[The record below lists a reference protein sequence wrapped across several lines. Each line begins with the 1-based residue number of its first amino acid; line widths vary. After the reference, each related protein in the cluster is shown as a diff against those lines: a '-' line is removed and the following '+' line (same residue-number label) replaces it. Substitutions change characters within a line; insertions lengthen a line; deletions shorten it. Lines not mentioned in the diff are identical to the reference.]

1 VPEAG
6 RGRLSVRRRTL
17 LASAAALAALPART
31 AFAGDD
37 YYRGD
42 YKVSL
47 NLYSFNLNLNAWV
60 KGRKGA
66 PPIDT
71 VSAVKWAKQAGF
83 DAVDVTAYYIPGYE
97 NDTMPSKPTADI
109 LAYVREVG
117 QTAGQLGL
125 DISGTGIQ
133 NDFADPDAAKR
144 ALDVRRGKF
153 WIDMA
158 AELGAPVMRVFSG
171 LVPADI
177 DQLGWLRITHDRIVP
192 ALRQLA
198 DYGAARGVRIGLQNH
213 GDMTATA
220 DQTIQMTSMVGS
232 PNIGIIDDTGYFRP
246 FRSGTGEGYDW
257 YTDIAKVLPFAC
269 NFQVK
274 RKPAGAETSGL
285 MDYNRLFTAVRSSTY
300 RGYIPLERLWAKDDQ
315 GYPRDLKTPPFD
327 QVADFLAEVRTALQQ
342 TKAGPR

>member
-1 VPEAG
+1 M
-6 RGRLSVRRRTL
+6 RRRTV
-17 LASAAALAALPART
+17 LASMAALALPGRAALAA
-31 AFAGDD
+31 GD
-37 YYRGD
+37 YYTGD

-60 KGRKGA
+60 KGRKGV

-71 VSAVKWAKQAGF
+71 VTAVKWARQAGF

-97 NDTMPSKPTADI
+97 NDTMPSQPAADI
-109 LAYVREVG
+109 LAYVRQVRA
-117 QTAGQLGL
+117 TASQQGI

-144 ALDVRRGKF
+144 ALDVQRGKF

-158 AELGAPVMRVFSG
+158 AEMGAPVMRVFSG

-177 DQLGWLRITHDRIVP
+177 DQLGWLRITRDRIVP

-198 DYGAARGVRIGLQNH
+198 DYGAAKGVRIGLQNH

-220 DQTIQMTSMVGS
+220 EQTIMMTSMVES

-246 FRSGTGEGYDW
+246 FRSATGAGYDW
-257 YTDIAKVLPFAC
+257 YADIRKVLPFAC
-269 NFQVK
+269 HFQVK
-274 RKPAGAETSGL
+274 RKPAGAETPTL
-285 MDYNRLFTAVRSSTY
+285 MDFTRLFTDVRSSPY
-300 RGYIPLERLWAKDDQ
+300 RGYIPLERLWVKDDP

-327 QVADFLAEVRTALQQ
+327 QVSAFLGEVRAALKQ

>member
-1 VPEAG
+1 M
-6 RGRLSVRRRTL
+6 RRRTV
-17 LASAAALAALPART
+17 LASMAALALPGRAALAA
-31 AFAGDD
+31 GD
-37 YYRGD
+37 YYTGD

-71 VSAVKWAKQAGF
+71 VAAVKWAKQAGF

-97 NDTMPSKPTADI
+97 NDTMPSQPRADI
-109 LAYVREVG
+109 LAYVQQVRA
-117 QTAGQLGL
+117 TARQQGV

-144 ALDVRRGKF
+144 ALDVQRGKF

-158 AELGAPVMRVFSG
+158 AEMGAPVMRVFSG

-177 DQLGWLRITHDRIVP
+177 EQLGWLRITHDRVVP

-198 DYGAARGVRIGLQNH
+198 DYGAAKGVRIGLQNH

-220 DQTIQMTSMVGS
+220 DQIIMMTSMVES

-246 FRSGTGEGYDW
+246 FRGDTGVGYDW
-257 YTDIAKVLPFAC
+257 YTDIRKVLPFAC

-274 RKPAGAETSGL
+274 RKPAGAEDATL
-285 MDYNRLFTAVRSSTY
+285 MDFTRLFTDVRSSPY
-300 RGYIPLERLWAKDDQ
+300 RGYIPLERLWVKDDP

-327 QVADFLAEVRTALQQ
+327 QVSAFLGEVRTALQQ